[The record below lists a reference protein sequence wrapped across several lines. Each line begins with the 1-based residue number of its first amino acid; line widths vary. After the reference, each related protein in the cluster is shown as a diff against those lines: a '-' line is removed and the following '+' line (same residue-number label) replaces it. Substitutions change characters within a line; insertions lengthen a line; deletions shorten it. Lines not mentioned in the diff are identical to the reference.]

1 MQDMK
6 LLAIQD
12 VLKELMPFLL
22 KEDEMPEEIDPT
34 EDMEE
39 TMELPEEGEVVI
51 EIEMEPEGGDE
62 EEIAEMVDEEDDE
75 EEIDI
80 KKLLGI
86 R

>member
-34 EDMEE
+34 EDME
-39 TMELPEEGEVVI
+39 LPEEGEVVI
-51 EIEMEPEGGDE
+51 EIEMEPEGGD